1 MQLQP
6 NFTSGVPRAYRSELL
21 RREVEEAV
29 RRAVTLTAVGA
40 GVPLGRSWT
49 RTYSPQDAP
58 DLLTGADALVYPQW
72 DQSGGQLP
80 ALGEIAERVQA
91 AVEEGKDVHDKRPT
105 EREAEPR

>member
-1 MQLQP
+1 M
-6 NFTSGVPRAYRSELL
+6 
-21 RREVEEAV
+21 
-29 RRAVTLTAVGA
+29 
-40 GVPLGRSWT
+40 
-49 RTYSPQDAP
+49 
-58 DLLTGADALVYPQW
+58 YPQW